1 MSRRREPKP
10 LGDLRAEM
18 AALLREVK
26 AQPVTGNVS
35 SEPADHRSALAIVLA
50 QAKAKAPA

>member
-26 AQPVTGNVS
+26 AQPVTSNVS
-35 SEPADHRSALAIVLA
+35 SEPAALAIVLA